1 METHQFT
8 VLWSC
13 QAPVSPPVCQV
24 MEDSQ
29 KSERIKIDTTI
40 VTFTFY
46 KDAISIAIIYKV
58 ELYQVQ
64 GELILNLT

>member
-1 METHQFT
+1 M
-8 VLWSC
+8 
-13 QAPVSPPVCQV
+13 SPPVCQV

-46 KDAISIAIIYKV
+46 KDAISIAIIYKD

-64 GELILNLT
+64 GELILNLM

>member
-1 METHQFT
+1 M
-8 VLWSC
+8 
-13 QAPVSPPVCQV
+13 SPPVCQV

-29 KSERIKIDTTI
+29 KSERMKIDTTI
-40 VTFTFY
+40 VTLYSFY

-64 GELILNLT
+64 GELILNLM